1 MKTNER
7 DSRVYK
13 KVYQQIILNL
23 DAAVL
28 VTDLRKKLNMS
39 QKEFAQHVKQPIFT
53 IKGIEA
59 GDVNVTQNLI
69 NDIVKSAKK

>member
-1 MKTNER
+1 MSEIQEHPELKEE
-7 DSRVYK
+7 
-13 KVYQQIILNL
+13 YQQIILNL

-39 QKEFAQHVKQPIFT
+39 QKEFTQHVNQPIST
-53 IKGIEA
+53 IEGIEA
-59 GDVNVTQNLI
+59 GDLNVTQNLI